1 MEFNKEACK
10 CEKRAGGEEKGGRM
24 GRIQQKSQESAHA
37 LALLHFRQGANFG
50 CGEGDVLVTHH
61 NLELL
66 RTREVQRKRGQGRED
81 EGERD
86 GEKNQEKLGSMDR
99 EGKNKGEKG

>member
-1 MEFNKEACK
+1 M
-10 CEKRAGGEEKGGRM
+10 
-24 GRIQQKSQESAHA
+24 
-37 LALLHFRQGANFG
+37 
-50 CGEGDVLVTHH
+50 VTHH

-99 EGKNKGEKG
+99 ERKKKGEKA